1 MGVRRWD
8 DADNVVVQYEVRRT
22 SVQESASRLVHIA
35 QKQIA
40 SVEAKVLMRCW
51 A

>member
-1 MGVRRWD
+1 MTKPPRPINARF
-8 DADNVVVQYEVRRT
+8 
-22 SVQESASRLVHIA
+22 VHIA

-40 SVEAKVLMRCW
+40 SVKAKVLMRCR